1 MFSNFFFSKIKKHNF
16 VFNNFFLNRAVLEI
30 MWKNTVEQDRPQMTI
45 WRMRIAYSTPKATN
59 THPQYV
65 IRAYCFTTTTMVAR
79 TCLNITLY
87 VHCLSCL
94 KLSALCIQIFT
105 SNKTIWGEEPRQ
117 VVTQGGGFH
126 CIQSPWKLHITPFHP
141 QNVTAPPH
149 PANGWFLRRFTTKI
163 LVLFLLLDI
172 NCNTKDSTRCI

>member
-117 VVTQGGGFH
+117 VVTQGGGVPLYSVAMKASYYALPPSKCYSSSPSCKWLISQTFH
-126 CIQSPWKLHITPFHP
+126 Y
-141 QNVTAPPH
+141 QNSCSLLVT
-149 PANGWFLRRFTTKI
+149 
-163 LVLFLLLDI
+163 
-172 NCNTKDSTRCI
+172 